1 MKLNTICITF
11 RQKNKNLNFWTF
23 EFLKKPLKNLGFF
36 RSHFP
41 ALSAFHDDDDDD
53 DDDDDVMIDVM
64 QRMKKKS
71 TFPRTAPPP
80 LPWQPDRQI
89 KKEGDYIQLV
99 PSDRESAVTT
109 NATAVKVAPKAY
121 SEKGLS
127 PPPCTSRPLP
137 LLPYKQPKKEK
148 EGDIPLVHSDIE
160 GAKPKNSTSIT
171 GAIAGQS
178 KALSD
183 KELSKQPSRTPVQK
197 TDGASSSPDAKSTPG
212 KGFPA
217 FPYVYSLVFL
227 MLFKL

>member
-1 MKLNTICITF
+1 
-11 RQKNKNLNFWTF
+11 
-23 EFLKKPLKNLGFF
+23 
-36 RSHFP
+36 
-41 ALSAFHDDDDDD
+41 
-53 DDDDDVMIDVM
+53 
-64 QRMKKKS
+64 MKKKS

-89 KKEGDYIQLV
+89 KKEADYIQLV

-127 PPPCTSRPLP
+127 PPPCTSR
-137 LLPYKQPKKEK
+137 
-148 EGDIPLVHSDIE
+148 
-160 GAKPKNSTSIT
+160 
-171 GAIAGQS
+171 IAGQS

-183 KELSKQPSRTPVQK
+183 KELSKQPSRTPQLQK